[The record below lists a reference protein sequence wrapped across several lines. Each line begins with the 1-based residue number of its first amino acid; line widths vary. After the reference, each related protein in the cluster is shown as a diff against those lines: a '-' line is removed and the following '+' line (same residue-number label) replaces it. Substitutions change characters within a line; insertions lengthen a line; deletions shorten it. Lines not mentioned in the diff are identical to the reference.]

1 MPTTRKTG
9 GRRRKSAGVP
19 DNQLPLP
26 LFKHGLQAA
35 HQRPLVADQSK
46 KIQGR
51 QSAREAWAKW
61 PYIEGNPPH
70 AYTAMLFDIDNPDR
84 WEFDVDGP
92 TPNWQV
98 RKDSQPTAYHV
109 AFALENPVARH
120 DAARLKPLRY
130 FREVYE
136 GLSVIFSADH
146 RYSGL
151 MTKNPLHPPEGCS
164 TQWFRAEPY
173 TLHELRDWLPR
184 VIPKPVHPTGVGR
197 NEDLFRYCIKLAHR
211 PKWARIIAREGYA
224 GQWLA
229 QVRILNIQQWAE
241 NPLPDSE
248 CRSIA
253 KSCAKYSLR
262 QFNEGIFSEIQAERG
277 RRRAQQ
283 RWHPGQPD
291 YDYSSRAESAALLVT
306 LGHTVP
312 EIAEIFEVSDRTIQ
326 RDLAKLRKAQRPTR

>member
-9 GRRRKSAGVP
+9 GRRRKNAGVP
-19 DNQLPLP
+19 ENQLLLP

-51 QSAREAWAKW
+51 RSAREAWAEW
-61 PYIEGNPPH
+61 SYIEGNPPH
-70 AYTAMLFDIDNPDR
+70 AYTAMLFDIDDPDR
-84 WEFDVDGP
+84 WEYDVDGP
-92 TPNWQV
+92 IPNWQV
-98 RKDSQPTAYHV
+98 RKDSQTTTYHV
-109 AFALENPVARH
+109 AFTLETPVARH
-120 DAARLKPLRY
+120 DAAHLKPLRY

-136 GLSVIFSADH
+136 GLAVIFGADC

-173 TLHELRDWLPR
+173 PLAELRDWLPR
-184 VIPKPVHPTGVGR
+184 VIPKPVIPTGVGR
-197 NEDLFRYCIKLAHR
+197 NEDLFRYCVKLAHR
-211 PKWARIIAREGYA
+211 PKWARTIAREGYA
-224 GQWLA
+224 SQWLT
-229 QVRILNIQQWAE
+229 QVRILNIQQFAE

-262 QFNEGIFSEIQAERG
+262 QFDEGIFSDIQAERG

-291 YDYSSRAESAALLVT
+291 FDYRGRAESAALLIKMGYT
-306 LGHTVP
+306 KRQISEFFG
-312 EIAEIFEVSDRTIQ
+312 VSPKTIQ
-326 RDLAKLRKAQRPTR
+326 RDLAKVRKST